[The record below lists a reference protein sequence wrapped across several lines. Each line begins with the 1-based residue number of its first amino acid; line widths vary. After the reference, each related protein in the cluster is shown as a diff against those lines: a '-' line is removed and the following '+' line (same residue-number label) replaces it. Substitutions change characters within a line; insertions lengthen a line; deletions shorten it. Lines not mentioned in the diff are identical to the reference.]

1 MNFTEFGFAP
11 SLMESI
17 EAIGYESA
25 TPVQEQ
31 AIPAI
36 LNNRDLIASAQ
47 TGTGKTAAFLLP
59 IINKIIT
66 TKHDEH
72 IKCLVIVPT
81 RELATQIDQQLQ
93 GMAYFSPVS
102 SIAVYGGTD
111 GATFSNEQKAL
122 TDGADI
128 VVCTP
133 GRMLAHLNM
142 GYVQISGLSYLVL
155 DEADR
160 MLDMGFFDDLMKIV
174 SYLPK
179 QRQNLLFSATMPSGI
194 RQLARQILT
203 NPFEINIATSMPA
216 ERVRQEAF
224 VVYDPQK
231 TPLVQMILKEKKL
244 RSILVF
250 CSTKDKTKQ
259 LTRELKKLKL
269 SADEIH
275 SDIDQS
281 ARESVLNKFKSRD
294 LNILVATDI
303 LSRGIDIEDIDLVI
317 NYDVPHDAEDYIHRV
332 GRTARAAS
340 EGEAITLIGEK
351 DQRRFLAIEEL
362 IGKAVDKLPV
372 PEELG
377 VAPAYNPSAN
387 KWKGK
392 KKFGGNKKPGF
403 KRSPDHPRNN
413 RNGKTGNK

>member
-1 MNFTEFGFAP
+1 LNFTEFGFDP
-11 SLMESI
+11 RLMESI

-36 LNNRDLIASAQ
+36 LNGQDMIASAQ

-59 IINKIIT
+59 IIHRIIT

-72 IKCLVIVPT
+72 IKCLIIVPT
-81 RELATQIDQQLQ
+81 RELATQIDQQMQ
-93 GMAYFSPVS
+93 GMAYFTPVS

-122 TDGADI
+122 TDGAD
-128 VVCTP
+128 VVICTP

-142 GYVQISGLSYLVL
+142 GYVQISGLSYLIL

-174 SYLPK
+174 SFLPK
-179 QRQNLLFSATMPSGI
+179 QRQNLMFSATMPSAI

-203 NPFEINIATSMPA
+203 NPLEINIASSKPA

-224 VVYDPQK
+224 VVYDTQK
-231 TPLVQMILKEKKL
+231 TPLVQLLLKDKKL
-244 RSILVF
+244 RSILIF

-281 ARESVLNKFKSRD
+281 SRESVLNRFKSRD

-332 GRTARAAS
+332 GRTARAES

-362 IGKAVDKLPV
+362 IGKPVEKITV
-372 PEELG
+372 PEQLG
-377 VAPAYNPSAN
+377 ESPVYSPSAN
-387 KWKGK
+387 KWKNKRNFSGK
-392 KKFGGNKKPGF
+392 KTGF
-403 KRSPDHPRNN
+403 RRSTDSRPNNRPRN
-413 RNGKTGNK
+413 K